1 MTIRDMLNKKKRDAA
16 IIYFVAFATLA
27 ISILM
32 MISINY
38 KPIILFVVIA
48 SIICF
53 LSLLHLFFGI
63 RCPKCSNNLGSMTA
77 YSFSSPFSIPKK
89 INYCPYCGIKMD
101 EKV

>member
-16 IIYFVAFATLA
+16 MIYFVAFAILA

-48 SIICF
+48 SIIWF
-53 LSLLHLFFGI
+53 LSLLYLFFGI
-63 RCPKCSNNLGSMTA
+63 RCPKCSNNWGSMTA
-77 YSFSSPFSIPKK
+77 YFSSPFSIPKK

-101 EKV
+101 EKA